1 MYIYKMDDIRRYTIE
16 NNRYVNIIDKKG
28 NTVPYGEITDEKLGE
43 KQIIIQLGLDR
54 QPILGEFND
63 TIPIG
68 LAGYEDGRFQCHF
81 KKGNTQL
88 IVEENLVTCMT
99 RENGK
104 SDKTCHCY
112 APEELPLDLKD
123 YPIKL
128 YRDSGLVSKVMDSMK
143 EKGKFLPLAKEIFKY
158 VIDGKASSTEIKDF
172 EKKVNEMRLGN
183 AEEKLLFLYFRNH
196 LIEKGLMPIDK
207 EGKAID
213 LSLMYI
219 PEFNVNEFLEK
230 VIQEKP
236 QMLEDA
242 MTFYQM
248 NRNNRKEITLED
260 MLYCMNQ
267 MKTEHPGIFAE
278 LHNYL
283 LENQFIQESP
293 MRTKI
298 NLNAEQIT
306 YLRGLEHPSCV
317 YYVVEY
323 VNKRLNKLAK
333 ETTGRN
339 IKGDLRTQDKAWI
352 KKATPLINRYIAS
365 MRFGTVDEQGDYYN
379 FCKIIPDLEKIG
391 KQTYTE
397 RRKQMLT
404 APQRAKDTIENKV

>member
-1 MYIYKMDDIRRYTIE
+1 MDDIHRYAIE
-16 NNRYVNIIDKKG
+16 DKRYVNAIDKKG

-43 KQIIIQLGLDR
+43 KQIIIQLGLDG
-54 QPILGEFND
+54 QPVLGEFKD

-88 IVEENLVTCMT
+88 IVEENMVTCT
-99 RENGK
+99 KRENGQ
-104 SDKTCHCY
+104 SDKTYYCY
-112 APEELPLDLKD
+112 GHKELPLDLKE
-123 YPIKL
+123 YPIKI
-128 YRDSGLVSKVMDSMK
+128 YKDDNLVSKVMDSMK
-143 EKGKFLPLAKEIFKY
+143 ENGKFLPWAKEVFKY
-158 VIDGKASSTEIKDF
+158 ALDGSAGKTAVADI

-196 LIEKGLMPIDK
+196 LIEQGLMPIDK
-207 EGKAID
+207 EGKVLD

-219 PEFNVNEFLEK
+219 PAFNVNDFMEQSIADNPK
-230 VIQEKP
+230 
-236 QMLEDA
+236 MLQDT
-242 MTFYQM
+242 MTFYQ
-248 NRNNRKEITLED
+248 RERKNKKNIELDDLMEC
-260 MLYCMNQ
+260 LNLL
-267 MKTEHPGIFAE
+267 KTEHPATFAE

-283 LENQFIQESP
+283 LENKFISKSP
-293 MRTKI
+293 IRKKL
-298 NLNAEQIT
+298 NLNAEQII
-306 YLRGLEHPSCV
+306 YLRGLEHPNCV

-323 VNKRLNKLAK
+323 VNKRLNNLAK

-339 IKGDLRTQDKAWI
+339 IKGDMRTQSKDWI
-352 KKATPLINRYIAS
+352 KKATPLINKYIAS
-365 MRFGTVDEQGDYYN
+365 MRFGTIEEQGDYYN

-391 KQTYTE
+391 KTAYTE